1 MARQPRFIL
10 PGQVH
15 LVMQRG
21 HNSAHIVHDTGDA
34 AIWQDILRDVAAT
47 QRVAVHAWHL
57 GDTRFCLLVTPPQA
71 AALSRLVQDLG
82 RRYVG
87 AFNARHGR
95 SGTLWDGR
103 FRCAAVEPGACEMDA
118 LLYVEGAAGDD
129 PARAS
134 RAHHLGLCTEPWLS
148 DPPAYWSLGNTPFER
163 QGAWRAQ
170 LEQGLTPTRLAQ
182 IEVALSRGTP
192 LASLQ
197 RLQEL
202 QAGSPRRLLARP
214 RGRPPRSV
222 A

>member
-1 MARQPRFIL
+1 MARQPRFVL

-21 HNSAHIVHDTGDA
+21 HNGAAIVHDAADA
-34 AIWQDILRDVAAT
+34 ATWQDILRDVAAT
-47 QRVAVHAWHL
+47 QRIAVHAWHL
-57 GDTRFCLLVTPPQA
+57 GDSRFRLLVTPPQA
-71 AALSRLVQDLG
+71 TALSRLVQDLG

-103 FRCAAVEPGACEMDA
+103 FRCAMVEPGACEMDA
-118 LLYVEGAAGDD
+118 LLYVEASADDD
-129 PARAS
+129 PARSS
-134 RAHHLGLCTEPWLS
+134 RAHHLGLCAETWLS

-163 QGAWRAQ
+163 QGTWRAR
-170 LEQGLTPTRLAQ
+170 LDQGLSAQRLAQ
-182 IEVALSRGTP
+182 IELALSRGTP

-202 QAGSPRRLLARP
+202 QVGSPRRLVARP
-214 RGRPPRSV
+214 RGRPRSP